1 MNGSSGL
8 PCFTQLIL
16 RRVWD
21 VADIS
26 PYAVLDWLS
35 LQVPRNKIISNSVLS
50 DVDTWLERFLMAH
63 NNQRVRSG
71 IYRSVVR

>member
-1 MNGSSGL
+1 MNGSTGL

-35 LQVPRNKIISNSVLS
+35 LQVPRNKIISNSVLA
-50 DVDTWLERFLMAH
+50 DVDTWLERFLLAH

-71 IYRSVVR
+71 TRR